1 MKLEVH
7 TPSTVN
13 AENNKELLKFF
24 QHFHVNSSVNLKF
37 DRGNDFFGLYKT
49 QSDES
54 CTYSLRSEK
63 NNRIEAIASFV
74 FRDVF
79 EGGHV
84 QKIAYA
90 TDLRVSNSRRA
101 ILEWTQHFL
110 PVMEEVEKNHGVK
123 NIFSVIDLTETTVI
137 NTFLRP
143 RTMRRALPRY
153 YLYRKFFLNTL
164 HGRFP
169 WAPSPLKSLRI
180 RDGSDGNR
188 DALMGYLK
196 KKHLYRPFTSVW
208 DEQSFDKKMSRLPGF
223 KFSNFLIAFDHQD
236 NVVGCLA
243 PWSPQS
249 VQRLIPYSYGLQA
262 HNFRQFL
269 KFGRLFGW
277 THPLTKPY
285 SSTQIE
291 APLQFR
297 YLTNIAVENEDV
309 FESLLW
315 SAYEKLEKNQ
325 FLAYAQIEQDFR
337 TLPPTSWVAA
347 RLPYALYSIL
357 PPSQARPDFLHPS
370 ATLNPELEAF
380 FL

>member
-1 MKLEVH
+1 M
-7 TPSTVN
+7 
-13 AENNKELLKFF
+13 ELLKFYES
-24 QHFHVNSSVNLKF
+24 FHINGLVDLKVNRN
-37 DRGNDFFGLYKT
+37 DDFFSLYKT
-49 QSDES
+49 QSDDS
-54 CTYSLRSEK
+54 CTYTLRDEK
-63 NNRIEAIASFV
+63 KNKIEAMASFV

-79 EGGHV
+79 QEGHV

-90 TDLRVSNSRRA
+90 TDLRVSNSRKA

-110 PVMEEVEKNHGVK
+110 PVMEEVEKTHGVK
-123 NIFSVIDLTETTVI
+123 NIFSIIDLAETSAI

-143 RTMRRALPRY
+143 RNMRRALPRY

-169 WAPSPLKSLRI
+169 WAPSPLRSLRI
-180 RDGSDGNR
+180 REGSESNR

-208 DEQSFDKKMSRLPGF
+208 DEQSFEKKMARLPGF
-223 KFSNFLIAFDHQD
+223 QFSNFLIAFDSQG
-236 NVVGCLA
+236 NVVGCMA

-249 VQRLIPYSYGLQA
+249 VQTLIPYSYGLQA

-269 KFGRLFGW
+269 KFGRFFGW
-277 THPLTKPY
+277 THTLTKPVA
-285 SSTQIE
+285 STKIE
-291 APLQFR
+291 APLQYR

-315 SAYEKLEKNQ
+315 ESYERLSKNE

-347 RLPYALYSIL
+347 SLPYALYAIL
-357 PPSQARPDFLHPS
+357 PPEQARPDYLHPS